1 MSTKTPIREIAVI
14 PPQIE
19 LRPTKNGYLGI
30 FARHDF
36 KKGTD
41 IYMHT
46 FRAVPE
52 DAEIILVTPVGEVPI
67 DIKVHTVRRADGM
80 RDYFGFDSFMNH
92 SCDANTISMMY
103 EGDAENMRYYTHA
116 AKDIAA
122 GDEITCNYLL
132 FDWDCDGHSFDCLC
146 GAKNCFGHIGGFTD
160 LSFERQL
167 AFADG
172 LDDPTFRRFVN
183 GARDQLNVVTV
194 PASVRDRMAQL
205 GL

>member
-1 MSTKTPIREIAVI
+1 MKTNTPVREIAVI

-19 LRPTKNGYLGI
+19 LRPTKNGYIGI
-30 FARHDF
+30 FAKYDF

-41 IYMHT
+41 IYSHT

-52 DAEIILVTPVGEVPI
+52 DAEIILVTPLGEVPI

-92 SCDANTISMMY
+92 SCDANTISMVY
-103 EGDAENMRYYTHA
+103 PGDAEKMRYYTHA

-146 GAKNCFGHIGGFTD
+146 GARGCFGHIGGFND
-160 LSFERQL
+160 LPFEAQL
-167 AFADG
+167 RFADG
-172 LDDPTFRRFVN
+172 LDDPTFKRFVLAA
-183 GARDQLNVVTV
+183 GDQLK
-194 PASVRDRMAQL
+194 PDSLSPEGRLRLQALAI
-205 GL
+205 